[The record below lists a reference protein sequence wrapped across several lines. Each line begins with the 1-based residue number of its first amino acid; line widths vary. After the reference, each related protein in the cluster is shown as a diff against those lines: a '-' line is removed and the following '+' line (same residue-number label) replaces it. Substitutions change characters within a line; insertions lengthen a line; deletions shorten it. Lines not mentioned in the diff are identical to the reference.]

1 MNKVF
6 EDFINNINFFDVSVS
21 LIFVYFIVQCFLKGF
36 SLSLISFMKWVLS
49 TVVTII
55 LVPKLQPTVSDYIE
69 SEFVNNI
76 GLGIVIF
83 IFTLFLTI
91 VLGKAFGRAV
101 TWTGVGSIDKSFGV
115 LFGVF
120 KVNGVK
126 INGDRFYY
134 NLTEVNVI
142 DELIDR
148 IVIEGAYQNK
158 GLGKIFYEDLIA
170 FSKSNASKRIACEVN
185 IKPLNDRSII
195 FHDSL
200 GFKEVGQQDT
210 NQGEKRVSLMA
221 LDIKPGEVHAIMG
234 PNGSGKST
242 LANILS
248 GKNGYEVSGNLKYE
262 GKNLQDIPIE
272 ERAQKGIF
280 LAFQYPLEIPGVN
293 TTNFL
298 KTSLNTIRKAKG
310 EKELDTLTLLKLIK
324 EKASEL
330 NIDEKFLSRQ
340 LNVGFSGGEKKK
352 NEILQMKLLEP
363 KLAILDETDSGLD
376 IDALRI
382 VADGVNSHKNKNN
395 AFLIITHYQR
405 LLDYI
410 KPDFIH
416 VLSNGKII
424 KTGSADLGQEL
435 EKTGYENLK

>member
-1 MNKVF
+1 MLQLQNLKA
-6 EDFINNINFFDVSVS
+6 SV
-21 LIFVYFIVQCFLKGF
+21 
-36 SLSLISFMKWVLS
+36 
-49 TVVTII
+49 
-55 LVPKLQPTVSDYIE
+55 
-69 SEFVNNI
+69 N
-76 GLGIVIF
+76 
-83 IFTLFLTI
+83 
-91 VLGKAFGRAV
+91 
-101 TWTGVGSIDKSFGV
+101 DKSI
-115 LFGVF
+115 L
-120 KVNGVK
+120 NGL
-126 INGDRFYY
+126 
-134 NLTEVNVI
+134 NLEI
-142 DELIDR
+142 
-148 IVIEGAYQNK
+148 
-158 GLGKIFYEDLIA
+158 
-170 FSKSNASKRIACEVN
+170 KS
-185 IKPLNDRSII
+185 
-195 FHDSL
+195 
-200 GFKEVGQQDT
+200 
-210 NQGEKRVSLMA
+210 
-221 LDIKPGEVHAIMG
+221 GEVHAIMG

-248 GKNGYEVSGNLKYE
+248 GKSGYDVSGSLKYE
-262 GKNLQDIPIE
+262 GKNLHDIPIE

-298 KTSLNTIRKAKG
+298 KTSLNSIRKAKG
-310 EKELDTLTLLKLIK
+310 EKELDTLNLLKLIK

-363 KLAILDETDSGLD
+363 KLVILDETDSGLD

-416 VLSNGKII
+416 VLSKGKII
-424 KTGSADLGQEL
+424 KTGCAELGQEL

>member
-1 MNKVF
+1 MLQLQNLKA
-6 EDFINNINFFDVSVS
+6 SV
-21 LIFVYFIVQCFLKGF
+21 
-36 SLSLISFMKWVLS
+36 
-49 TVVTII
+49 
-55 LVPKLQPTVSDYIE
+55 
-69 SEFVNNI
+69 N
-76 GLGIVIF
+76 
-83 IFTLFLTI
+83 
-91 VLGKAFGRAV
+91 
-101 TWTGVGSIDKSFGV
+101 DKSI
-115 LFGVF
+115 L
-120 KVNGVK
+120 NGL
-126 INGDRFYY
+126 
-134 NLTEVNVI
+134 NLEI
-142 DELIDR
+142 
-148 IVIEGAYQNK
+148 
-158 GLGKIFYEDLIA
+158 
-170 FSKSNASKRIACEVN
+170 KS
-185 IKPLNDRSII
+185 
-195 FHDSL
+195 
-200 GFKEVGQQDT
+200 
-210 NQGEKRVSLMA
+210 
-221 LDIKPGEVHAIMG
+221 GEVHAIMG

-248 GKNGYEVSGNLKYE
+248 GKSGYDVSGSLKYE
-262 GKNLQDIPIE
+262 GKNLHDIPIE

-298 KTSLNTIRKAKG
+298 KTSLNSIRKAKG
-310 EKELDTLTLLKLIK
+310 EKELDTLNLLELIK

-382 VADGVNSHKNKNN
+382 VADGVNSHKNKKN

-416 VLSNGKII
+416 VLSKGKII
-424 KTGSADLGQEL
+424 KTGCAELGLEL
-435 EKTGYENLK
+435 EKTGYKNLK